1 MPKVVMLRQKGDFRR
16 TSDFLKRANRLN
28 LDAILNQYGQE
39 GVEALRAA
47 TPKDTGTTANSWSYT
62 VHKGMGSI
70 TITWSNSNIVDGVPI
85 AVILQ
90 YGHGTR
96 NGGYV
101 QGTDYINPAMK
112 PIFDKIAQRAWEEE
126 VKRE

>member
-1 MPKVVMLRQKGDFRR
+1 MPKVVMFRQKGDFRR

-28 LDAILNQYGQE
+28 LDVILNQYGQE

-47 TPKDTGTTANSWSYT
+47 TPKDTGTTANSWSYV
-62 VHKGMGSI
+62 VHKGTGSI
-70 TITWSNSNIVDGVPI
+70 TITWSNSNIVDGVPL

-112 PIFDKIAQRAWEEE
+112 PIFDKIAQRAWEE

>member
-1 MPKVVMLRQKGDFRR
+1 MPKVIIFRQKGDFRKTR
-16 TSDFLKRANRLN
+16 KFLKRCSKLQ
-28 LDAILNQYGQE
+28 LDDILNRYGQE
-39 GVEALRAA
+39 GVEALARA
-47 TPKDTGTTANSWSYT
+47 TPKDTGKTAASWSYA
-62 VHKGMGSI
+62 VHRNETSI

-101 QGTDYINPAMK
+101 EGVDYINPAMR
-112 PIFDKIAQRAWEEE
+112 PIFERIAQRAWGE
-126 VKRE
+126 VRTE

>member
-1 MPKVVMLRQKGDFRR
+1 MPKVVMFRQKGDFKR

-47 TPKDTGTTANSWSYT
+47 TPKDTGTTANSWSYA
-62 VHKGMGSI
+62 VHKGTCSI

-112 PIFDKIAQRAWEEE
+112 PIFDKIAQRAWEE

>member
-1 MPKVVMLRQKGDFRR
+1 MPKVVIFRQKGDFRR

-28 LDAILNQYGQE
+28 LDVILNQYGQE

-47 TPKDTGTTANSWSYT
+47 TPKDTGTTANSWSY
-62 VHKGMGSI
+62 VIHKGTGSI

-112 PIFDKIAQRAWEEE
+112 PIFDKIAQRAWEE

>member
-1 MPKVVMLRQKGDFRR
+1 MPKVVMFRQKGDFRR

-28 LDAILNQYGQE
+28 LDVILNQYGQE

-47 TPKDTGTTANSWSYT
+47 TPKDTGTTANSWSY
-62 VHKGMGSI
+62 VIHKGTGSI

-112 PIFDKIAQRAWEEE
+112 PIFDKIAQRAWEE
-126 VKRE
+126 VKRG

>member
-1 MPKVVMLRQKGDFRR
+1 MPKVVMFQQKGDFRR

-28 LDAILNQYGQE
+28 LDVILNQYGQE

-47 TPKDTGTTANSWSYT
+47 TPKDTGTTANSWSYV
-62 VHKGMGSI
+62 VHKGTGSI

-112 PIFDKIAQRAWEEE
+112 PIFDKIAQRAWEE
-126 VKRE
+126 VKRG

>member
-1 MPKVVMLRQKGDFRR
+1 MQKVVMFRQKGSFKR
-16 TSDFLKRANRLN
+16 TSDFLKRASSLN
-28 LDAILNQYGQE
+28 LNAILNQYGQE
-39 GVEALRAA
+39 GVKALRAA
-47 TPKDTGTTANSWSYT
+47 TPMDTGTTANSWSYSI
-62 VHKGMGSI
+62 HKGTGSI

-101 QGTDYINPAMK
+101 HGTDYINPAMK
-112 PIFDKIAQRAWEEE
+112 PIFDKIAQRAWEE
-126 VKRE
+126 VKRG

>member
-1 MPKVVMLRQKGDFRR
+1 MPKVVMFRQKGDFRR

-28 LDAILNQYGQE
+28 LDVILNQYGQE

-47 TPKDTGTTANSWSYT
+47 TPKDTGTTANSWRYV
-62 VHKGMGSI
+62 VHKGTGSI

-112 PIFDKIAQRAWEEE
+112 PIFDKIAQRAWEE

>member
-1 MPKVVMLRQKGDFRR
+1 MPKVVMFRQKGDFRR

-47 TPKDTGTTANSWSYT
+47 TPKDTGTTANSWSYV
-62 VHKGMGSI
+62 VHKGTGSI
-70 TITWSNSNIVDGVPI
+70 AITWSNSNIVDGVPI

-112 PIFDKIAQRAWEEE
+112 PIFDKIAQRAWEE

>member
-28 LDAILNQYGQE
+28 LDVILNQYGQE

-47 TPKDTGTTANSWSYT
+47 TPKDTGTTANSWSYV
-62 VHKGMGSI
+62 VHKGTGSI

-112 PIFDKIAQRAWEEE
+112 PIFDKIAQRAWEE

>member
-1 MPKVVMLRQKGDFRR
+1 MPKVVMFRQKGDFRR

-28 LDAILNQYGQE
+28 LDVILNQYGQE

-47 TPKDTGTTANSWSYT
+47 TPKDTGTTANSWSYV
-62 VHKGMGSI
+62 VHKGTGSI

-112 PIFDKIAQRAWEEE
+112 PIFDKIAQRAWEE

>member
-1 MPKVVMLRQKGDFRR
+1 MPKVVMFRQKGDFRR

-47 TPKDTGTTANSWSYT
+47 TPKDTGTTANSWSYA
-62 VHKGMGSI
+62 VHKGTSSI

-112 PIFDKIAQRAWEEE
+112 PIFDKIAQRAWEE

>member
-1 MPKVVMLRQKGDFRR
+1 MPKVVMFRQKGDFRQ

-28 LDAILNQYGQE
+28 LDVILNQYGQE

-47 TPKDTGTTANSWSYT
+47 TPKDTGTTANSWSYV
-62 VHKGMGSI
+62 VHKGTGSI

-112 PIFDKIAQRAWEEE
+112 PIFDKIAQRAWEE

>member
-1 MPKVVMLRQKGDFRR
+1 MPKVVMFRQKGDFRR

-28 LDAILNQYGQE
+28 LDVILNQYGQE

-62 VHKGMGSI
+62 VHEGMGSI

-112 PIFDKIAQRAWEEE
+112 PIFDKIAQRAWEE

>member
-1 MPKVVMLRQKGDFRR
+1 MPKVVMFRQKGDFRR

-28 LDAILNQYGQE
+28 LDVILNQYGQE
-39 GVEALRAA
+39 GVEAVLAA
-47 TPKDTGTTANSWSYT
+47 TPKDTGTTANSWSYV
-62 VHKGMGSI
+62 VHKGTGSI

-112 PIFDKIAQRAWEEE
+112 PIFDKIAQRAWEE

>member
-1 MPKVVMLRQKGDFRR
+1 MQKVVMFCQKGSFKR
-16 TSDFLKRANRLN
+16 TSDFLKRASSLN
-28 LDAILNQYGQE
+28 LNAILNQYGQE

-47 TPKDTGTTANSWSYT
+47 TPMDTGTTANSWSYSI
-62 VHKGMGSI
+62 HKGAGSI

-101 QGTDYINPAMK
+101 HGTDYINPAMK
-112 PIFDKIAQRAWEEE
+112 PIFDKIAQRAWEE
-126 VKRE
+126 VKRG

>member
-1 MPKVVMLRQKGDFRR
+1 MPKVVMFRQKGDFRR

-47 TPKDTGTTANSWSYT
+47 TPKDTGTTANSWSY
-62 VHKGMGSI
+62 VVRKGTGSI

-112 PIFDKIAQRAWEEE
+112 PIFDKIAQRAWEE

>member
-1 MPKVVMLRQKGDFRR
+1 MPKMVMFRQKGNFRR

-28 LDAILNQYGQE
+28 LDVILNQYGQE

-47 TPKDTGTTANSWSYT
+47 TPKDTGTTANSWSYI
-62 VHKGMGSI
+62 VHKGTGSI

-101 QGTDYINPAMK
+101 QGIDYINPAMK
-112 PIFDKIAQRAWEEE
+112 PIFDKIAQRAWEE
-126 VKRE
+126 VKRG

>member
-1 MPKVVMLRQKGDFRR
+1 MQKVVMFRQKGSFKR
-16 TSDFLKRANRLN
+16 TSDFLKRASSLN
-28 LDAILNQYGQE
+28 LNAILNQYGQE

-47 TPKDTGTTANSWSYT
+47 TPMDTGTTANSWSYSI
-62 VHKGMGSI
+62 HKGTGSI

-101 QGTDYINPAMK
+101 HGTDYINPAMK
-112 PIFDKIAQRAWEEE
+112 PIFDKIAQRAWEE
-126 VKRE
+126 VKRG

>member
-1 MPKVVMLRQKGDFRR
+1 MPKVVMFRQKGDFRR

-28 LDAILNQYGQE
+28 LDVILNQYGQE

-47 TPKDTGTTANSWSYT
+47 TPKDTGTTANSWSYV
-62 VHKGMGSI
+62 VHKGTGSI

-112 PIFDKIAQRAWEEE
+112 PIFDKIAQRAWGE

>member
-1 MPKVVMLRQKGDFRR
+1 M
-16 TSDFLKRANRLN
+16 KRANRLN
-28 LDAILNQYGQE
+28 LDVILNQYGQE

-47 TPKDTGTTANSWSYT
+47 TPKDTGTTANSWSYA
-62 VHKGMGSI
+62 VHKGTGSI

-112 PIFDKIAQRAWEEE
+112 PIFDKIAQRAWEE
-126 VKRE
+126 VKRG

>member
-1 MPKVVMLRQKGDFRR
+1 MPKVVMFRQKGDFRR

-28 LDAILNQYGQE
+28 LDVILNQYGQE

-47 TPKDTGTTANSWSYT
+47 TPKDTGTTANSWSYV
-62 VHKGMGSI
+62 VHKGTGSI

-90 YGHGTR
+90 YGHGPR

-112 PIFDKIAQRAWEEE
+112 PIFDKIAQRAWEE